1 MVLEWTGRHAPPSV
15 IQFAGGQPLSSTL
28 YILMNR
34 HAEQLKVLLPL
45 WYAEMAWAKELLVR
59 AFELEQAEHI
69 LEPKNR
75 GRRRVPGTNWYIC
88 THGIGVDVYQAPD
101 VGGIDFDFDKPH
113 PDEWRLRIFFEKQI
127 NAGNL
132 SYAEYQELADDEQ
145 LLKSAISE
153 LLASVH
159 V

>member
-1 MVLEWTGRHAPPSV
+1 
-15 IQFAGGQPLSSTL
+15 
-28 YILMNR
+28 MNR
-34 HAEQLKVLLPL
+34 HVEQLRFLLPL

-59 AFELEQAEHI
+59 AFKLARAEDI
-69 LEPKNR
+69 LKSENR
-75 GRRRVPGTNWYIC
+75 GRQKVPGTNWYIC
-88 THGIGVDVYQAPD
+88 TDGIGVDIYQTPE

-113 PDEWRLRIFFEKQI
+113 PDEWRLRNFFEKQI

-132 SYAEYQELADDEQ
+132 SYADYQELVEDED

-153 LLASVH
+153 LLASDH